1 MKTRKAFLVLVTLAS
16 GVVIPCSGIGYD
28 KDEAMMDACSY
39 LASTDYPQDS
49 IEDVDIKEMEEQA

>member
-1 MKTRKAFLVLVTLAS
+1 MKTRKAFLVLATLAS

-39 LASTDYPQDS
+39 LASTNYPQDS
-49 IEDVDIKEMEEQA
+49 IEDVDIKEMEEHA